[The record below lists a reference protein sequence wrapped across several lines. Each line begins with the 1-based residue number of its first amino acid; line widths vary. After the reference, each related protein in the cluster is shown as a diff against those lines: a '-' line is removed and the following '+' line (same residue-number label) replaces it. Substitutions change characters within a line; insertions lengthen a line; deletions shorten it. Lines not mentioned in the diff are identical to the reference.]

1 MSSRIKGI
9 IDAVADIAAQPGD
22 GLLDKIKAYHGSPHD
37 FDQFSFDNIGSG
49 EGAQAYGHG
58 LYFAEREGTAQSY
71 RDALSGKYPSP
82 RYKGKDINET
92 DGPTSGALS
101 LINKEL
107 LYNRGLTAKQAKEQA
122 ITSLNVRKKRAGV
135 GVDSLRENQII
146 SDIDEK
152 IRLLESMDDSDLVV
166 GGRMYEVDIN
176 ASPDELLDY
185 DVDLIDQSQKV
196 KDGILKLG
204 LTDFDGKKYSIQE
217 LDDLGHRGQTLYEKI
232 SGNAG
237 DDVASM
243 RLKDVGIKGI
253 KYADAQT
260 RFSPKGRTNN
270 YVIFDDQLI
279 DIAKKYGV
287 SLPVAAAMF
296 GSEET
301 EAGPLTSGARRLI
314 DARFSSPVGGGN
326 ERKGVLNAVET
337 MQTGITPR
345 NMDTGGE
352 VNLYDFEGS
361 PYILTQSDRS
371 AAGGLLNSIH
381 DADIDA
387 VDLRGGRDF
396 MFDPSSQGQV
406 WASDPNVVK
415 SLQKR
420 AAQLKSDYGSDP
432 LLLPYTMAP
441 TGIDFATMP
450 LDTMINFARQG
461 MSKSNIKKLDKQ
473 IKGVIPQWTSVS
485 DPSANA
491 IFREVKGPSRKKVAD
506 LIDKNFRDVKGG
518 LSISEARAATTD
530 ASQYVEKEGAL
541 KNIGRIDT
549 SAGLI
554 ADSGHPTYIGG
565 LPGEGVGTL
574 KDALNARVLM
584 EQNGRVLANDMSD
597 IRALSMNHGLSQG
610 IIDDSLLRRI
620 YDNKD
625 KVAVGGLG
633 VAGPSLAN
641 ASTDNAEKGLLGSIG
656 DAGLEAMSG
665 VNRAVVDGLNFL
677 TADQINALLN
687 ISGSEKR
694 IPDLYDLEGVEEAT
708 QGNYMEPG
716 LLRDIIRQGSEFL
729 SPI

>member
-1 MSSRIKGI
+1 MSRIAGILEGIEDIYSRMQRANSQGFDTDRVLYHHTDADNIEEFVPSAKGKLGAGI
-9 IDAVADIAAQPGD
+9 YTSPNPQYGERYADNATGTANVLPLYARGPIAKVADIDAASSLSRDMLSAKGRPFGTQEWKVTTNNILKEQGFTGKEVAEEVSIFDPENIRSVNAAFNLNKSDSKNILAGAGGL
-22 GLLDKIKAYHGSPHD
+22 GLLGAGMLGS
-37 FDQFSFDNIGSG
+37 DN
-49 EGAQAYGHG
+49 A
-58 LYFAEREGTAQSY
+58 
-71 RDALSGKYPSP
+71 
-82 RYKGKDINET
+82 
-92 DGPTSGALS
+92 
-101 LINKEL
+101 
-107 LYNRGLTAKQAKEQA
+107 
-122 ITSLNVRKKRAGV
+122 
-135 GVDSLRENQII
+135 
-146 SDIDEK
+146 
-152 IRLLESMDDSDLVV
+152 
-166 GGRMYEVDIN
+166 
-176 ASPDELLDY
+176 
-185 DVDLIDQSQKV
+185 
-196 KDGILKLG
+196 
-204 LTDFDGKKYSIQE
+204 
-217 LDDLGHRGQTLYEKI
+217 
-232 SGNAG
+232 
-237 DDVASM
+237 
-243 RLKDVGIKGI
+243 
-253 KYADAQT
+253 
-260 RFSPKGRTNN
+260 
-270 YVIFDDQLI
+270 
-279 DIAKKYGV
+279 
-287 SLPVAAAMF
+287 
-296 GSEET
+296 

-345 NMDTGGE
+345 NMDTRGE

-381 DADIDA
+381 NADIDA

-530 ASQYVEKEGAL
+530 ASQYLEKEGAL
-541 KNIGRIDT
+541 KNVGRIDT

-610 IIDDSLLRRI
+610 IIDDALLRRI

-625 KVAVGGLG
+625 KVAAGIVG

-641 ASTDNAEKGLLGSIG
+641 ASTDNAEKGLLGSLG

-694 IPDLYDLEGVEEAT
+694 IPDLYDLEGVKEAT

-716 LLRDIIRQGSEFL
+716 LLRDFIRQGSEFL

>member
-1 MSSRIKGI
+1 MSRIAGILEGIEDIYSRMQRANSQGFDTDRVLYHHTDADNIEEFVPSAKGKLGAGI
-9 IDAVADIAAQPGD
+9 YTSPNPQYGERYADNATGTANVLPLYARGPIAKVADIDAASSLSRAMLSAKGRPFGTQEWKVTTNNILKEQGFTGKEVAEEVSIFDPENIRSVNAAFNLNKSDSKNILAGAGGL
-22 GLLDKIKAYHGSPHD
+22 GLLGAGMLGS
-37 FDQFSFDNIGSG
+37 DN
-49 EGAQAYGHG
+49 A
-58 LYFAEREGTAQSY
+58 
-71 RDALSGKYPSP
+71 
-82 RYKGKDINET
+82 
-92 DGPTSGALS
+92 
-101 LINKEL
+101 
-107 LYNRGLTAKQAKEQA
+107 
-122 ITSLNVRKKRAGV
+122 
-135 GVDSLRENQII
+135 
-146 SDIDEK
+146 
-152 IRLLESMDDSDLVV
+152 
-166 GGRMYEVDIN
+166 
-176 ASPDELLDY
+176 
-185 DVDLIDQSQKV
+185 
-196 KDGILKLG
+196 
-204 LTDFDGKKYSIQE
+204 
-217 LDDLGHRGQTLYEKI
+217 
-232 SGNAG
+232 
-237 DDVASM
+237 
-243 RLKDVGIKGI
+243 
-253 KYADAQT
+253 
-260 RFSPKGRTNN
+260 
-270 YVIFDDQLI
+270 
-279 DIAKKYGV
+279 
-287 SLPVAAAMF
+287 
-296 GSEET
+296 

-345 NMDTGGE
+345 NMDTRGE

-381 DADIDA
+381 NADIDA

-530 ASQYVEKEGAL
+530 ASQYLEKEGAL
-541 KNIGRIDT
+541 KNVGRIDT

-610 IIDDSLLRRI
+610 IIDDALLRRI

-625 KVAVGGLG
+625 KVAAGIVG

-641 ASTDNAEKGLLGSIG
+641 ASTDNAEKGLLGSLG

-694 IPDLYDLEGVEEAT
+694 IPDLYDLEGVKEAT

-716 LLRDIIRQGSEFL
+716 LLRDFIRQGSEFL

>member
-1 MSSRIKGI
+1 
-9 IDAVADIAAQPGD
+9 
-22 GLLDKIKAYHGSPHD
+22 
-37 FDQFSFDNIGSG
+37 
-49 EGAQAYGHG
+49 
-58 LYFAEREGTAQSY
+58 
-71 RDALSGKYPSP
+71 
-82 RYKGKDINET
+82 
-92 DGPTSGALS
+92 
-101 LINKEL
+101 
-107 LYNRGLTAKQAKEQA
+107 
-122 ITSLNVRKKRAGV
+122 
-135 GVDSLRENQII
+135 
-146 SDIDEK
+146 
-152 IRLLESMDDSDLVV
+152 
-166 GGRMYEVDIN
+166 
-176 ASPDELLDY
+176 
-185 DVDLIDQSQKV
+185 
-196 KDGILKLG
+196 
-204 LTDFDGKKYSIQE
+204 
-217 LDDLGHRGQTLYEKI
+217 
-232 SGNAG
+232 
-237 DDVASM
+237 
-243 RLKDVGIKGI
+243 
-253 KYADAQT
+253 
-260 RFSPKGRTNN
+260 
-270 YVIFDDQLI
+270 
-279 DIAKKYGV
+279 
-287 SLPVAAAMF
+287 
-296 GSEET
+296 
-301 EAGPLTSGARRLI
+301 
-314 DARFSSPVGGGN
+314 
-326 ERKGVLNAVET
+326 
-337 MQTGITPR
+337 
-345 NMDTGGE
+345 MDTGGE

-530 ASQYVEKEGAL
+530 ASQYVEKEGTL

-625 KVAVGGLG
+625 KVAAGSLG

-641 ASTDNAEKGLLGSIG
+641 ASTDNAENGLLGSLG

-687 ISGSEKR
+687 ISGSQKR
-694 IPDLYDLEGVEEAT
+694 IPDLYDIEGVEEAT
-708 QGNYMEPG
+708 QGNYMEPS

>member
-1 MSSRIKGI
+1 MSRIAGILEGIEDIYSRMQRANNQGFDTDRVLYHHTDADNIEEFVPSAKGKLGAGI
-9 IDAVADIAAQPGD
+9 YTSPNPQYGERYADNATGTANVLPLYARGPIAKAADIDAASSLSRDMLSAKGRPFGAQEWKATTNNILKEQGFTGKEVAEEVSIFDPENVRSVNAAFNPNKSDSKNILAGAGGL
-22 GLLDKIKAYHGSPHD
+22 GLLGAGMLGS
-37 FDQFSFDNIGSG
+37 DN
-49 EGAQAYGHG
+49 A
-58 LYFAEREGTAQSY
+58 
-71 RDALSGKYPSP
+71 
-82 RYKGKDINET
+82 
-92 DGPTSGALS
+92 
-101 LINKEL
+101 
-107 LYNRGLTAKQAKEQA
+107 
-122 ITSLNVRKKRAGV
+122 
-135 GVDSLRENQII
+135 
-146 SDIDEK
+146 
-152 IRLLESMDDSDLVV
+152 
-166 GGRMYEVDIN
+166 
-176 ASPDELLDY
+176 
-185 DVDLIDQSQKV
+185 
-196 KDGILKLG
+196 
-204 LTDFDGKKYSIQE
+204 
-217 LDDLGHRGQTLYEKI
+217 
-232 SGNAG
+232 
-237 DDVASM
+237 
-243 RLKDVGIKGI
+243 
-253 KYADAQT
+253 
-260 RFSPKGRTNN
+260 
-270 YVIFDDQLI
+270 
-279 DIAKKYGV
+279 
-287 SLPVAAAMF
+287 
-296 GSEET
+296 

-530 ASQYVEKEGAL
+530 ASQYVEKEGTL

-625 KVAVGGLG
+625 KVAAGSLG

-641 ASTDNAEKGLLGSIG
+641 ASTDNAKNGLLGSLG

-694 IPDLYDLEGVEEAT
+694 IPDLYDIEGVEEAT